1 MLNHFIVIRE
11 KSRVY
16 CKEKEKKDQFKSI
29 VDFLELDINVE
40 ELKVLKKEQLN
51 VDFYVDHNLYYK

>member
-11 KSRVY
+11 KKQSILYR
-16 CKEKEKKDQFKSI
+16 ERKKDQFKSI

-40 ELKVLKKEQLN
+40 ELN
-51 VDFYVDHNLYYK
+51 V